1 MKNLLIVFF
10 LFILCLTNTLSV
22 NAQHINN
29 HLQNHKMSPRKSNK
43 EKIRLEAKCER
54 SSGLLLPQIL
64 LFKDNN
70 RLEADIIS
78 GGEDITV
85 QIVDNNR
92 QIVYEAVISQFQQ
105 EWQLD
110 INFLQS
116 SNRYQIKFIT
126 LKEGYLLGN
135 FSK

>member
-1 MKNLLIVFF
+1 
-10 LFILCLTNTLSV
+10 
-22 NAQHINN
+22 
-29 HLQNHKMSPRKSNK
+29 MSPRKNNK
-43 EKIRLEAKCER
+43 EKIRLETKCER